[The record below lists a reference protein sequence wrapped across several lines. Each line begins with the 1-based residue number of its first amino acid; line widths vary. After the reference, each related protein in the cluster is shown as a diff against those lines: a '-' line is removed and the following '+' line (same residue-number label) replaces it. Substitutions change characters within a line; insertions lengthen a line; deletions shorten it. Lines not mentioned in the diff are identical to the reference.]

1 MLTALLLLP
10 GVADYDF
17 SSLRI
22 AVSGGAPISIEIQR
36 KFREL
41 IPKGFIGEGY
51 GLTETN
57 AHAGFFTPVYRY
69 KSGFVGLP
77 MISEVKIVDL
87 ETGEREL
94 PPHEEGEIIIKSSTT
109 MRGYWNKPDETKKVL
124 RNGWLYTGDIG
135 LMDEDGYIKVSGRKK
150 ELIICSGFNVFPAE
164 VEDLLYRHPAVA
176 EVAVTGIPDAY
187 RGESPKAFIVLK
199 AGYRGKI
206 SEDEIIRWC
215 KENMSAY
222 KRPRAVEFRD
232 ELPKSGAGKILRRA
246 LRQEEDPQQRA

>member
-1 MLTALLLLP
+1 
-10 GVADYDF
+10 
-17 SSLRI
+17 
-22 AVSGGAPISIEIQR
+22 
-36 KFREL
+36 
-41 IPKGFIGEGY
+41 
-51 GLTETN
+51 
-57 AHAGFFTPVYRY
+57 
-69 KSGFVGLP
+69 

-246 LRQEEDPQQRA
+246 LRQEEDPHQRA